1 MGALVEDSFR
11 LAHRSLFLRDLESV
25 KQIPILDR
33 KIDKFYRQ
41 IEVECAELI
50 AVASPVAQDLRLLS
64 AFMQLVRDLER
75 IGDYAK
81 DIGEISLKLFPYPE
95 HFCLSKVEQMSNN
108 ARSMLKSSLI
118 ALANLDGTAGPT
130 VHRLDDD
137 VDRAFTEI
145 YDTLVNQPNFHG
157 ALEPTILL
165 ALTIRHLERM
175 ADHATNIA
183 YRVTYI
189 VTGSR
194 K

>member
-50 AVASPVAQDLRLLS
+50 AIASPVAQDLRLLS

-118 ALANLDGTAGPT
+118 ALSNLDGTAGPT